1 MSRSP
6 AATIWDAAASAWADH
21 AIPWLMSA
29 SVHCAVLILL
39 GLFAAQ
45 GALWNTGG
53 GAGRDLIGTVVTSQA
68 MTDYYDDDASALGS
82 LEGDPTL
89 PPQVDASPAAGNS
102 DSATGPA
109 SDNAGP
115 GDAVGGG
122 NIGGPLASVLG
133 SKPPIDFGGVLPSL
147 NPVIGGGA
155 LEGGGVGTAKS
166 ATTGS
171 QGSKNGSGHGYARTG
186 VFGVESQGFKFVY
199 VFDRSGSMGGHGGA
213 PLAAAQAQLIK
224 SLHDLGQTHQFQ
236 IIFYNERP
244 FVFNPSGVAGRLVF
258 GTDENKYQA
267 ERFIESITA
276 DGATEHEDA
285 LALALRMAPDVI
297 FFLTDADEPRLN
309 STQLAHIARINK
321 GTTINAIEF
330 GFGAQDTTENFL
342 VRLARENGGKHVYV
356 DISSLP
362 RP

>member
-1 MSRSP
+1 MSRFS
-6 AATIWDAAASAWADH
+6 AATISDAARDAWAEH

-29 SVHCAVLILL
+29 SMHCGVLILL

-45 GALWNTGG
+45 GAFS
-53 GAGRDLIGTVVTSQA
+53 GAGNGTGRDLSSVVYTSQVP
-68 MTDYYDDDASALGS
+68 TDFYDDDASSLGT
-82 LEGDPTL
+82 LEGDPSQ
-89 PPQVDASPAAGNS
+89 PQQPDASPSAGDADAA
-102 DSATGPA
+102 AGPA
-109 SDNAGP
+109 SDSLALGDGSGAGS
-115 GDAVGGG
+115 V
-122 NIGGPLASVLG
+122 GGPLASVLG
-133 SKPPIDFGGVLPSL
+133 GKPPIDFGGVLPSATPL
-147 NPVIGGGA
+147 IGGGG
-155 LEGGGVGTAKS
+155 LEGGGVGTAKT

-171 QGSKNGSGHGYARTG
+171 QGSKNAPGGYARTG
-186 VFGVESQGFKFVY
+186 VFGVEGQGSKFVY

-224 SLHDLGQTHQFQ
+224 SLRDLGQTHQFQ

-244 FVFNPSGVAGRLVF
+244 HVFNPSGVPGRLVF
-258 GTDENKYQA
+258 GTDTNKYQA
-267 ERFIESITA
+267 ERFIEGITA
-276 DGATEHEDA
+276 DGSTEHEDA
-285 LALALRMAPDVI
+285 LAMALRMGPDVI

-309 STQLAHIARINK
+309 TQQLAHIARINK

-356 DISSLP
+356 DISTLP

>member
-6 AATIWDAAASAWADH
+6 AATIWSIAASAWADH

-29 SVHCAVLILL
+29 SMHCVVLILL
-39 GLFAAQ
+39 GIFAAQ
-45 GALWNTGG
+45 GAFLTSNAGTGHEFSS
-53 GAGRDLIGTVVTSQA
+53 VVYTSQA
-68 MTDYYDDDASALGS
+68 STDFYDDDASPLGTP
-82 LEGDPTL
+82 EGDPTV
-89 PPQVDASPAAGNS
+89 PPQLDAGQADAAAG
-102 DSATGPA
+102 PA
-109 SDNAGP
+109 NDNAGP
-115 GDAVGGG
+115 GDAVGAGD
-122 NIGGPLASVLG
+122 IGGPLASVLG
-133 SKPPIDFGGVLPSL
+133 SKPPVDFGGLLPSL

-213 PLAAAQAQLIK
+213 PLAAAQSQLIA
-224 SLHDLGQTHQFQ
+224 SLQKLGQTHQFQ

-244 FVFNPSGVAGRLVF
+244 YVFNPSGVAGRLVF
-258 GTDENKYQA
+258 GTDTNKYQA

-285 LALALRMAPDVI
+285 LTMALRMAPDVI
-297 FFLTDADEPRLN
+297 FFLTDADEPRL
-309 STQLAHIARINK
+309 TPRQLAHIARINK
-321 GTTINAIEF
+321 GTIINAIEF
-330 GFGAQDTTENFL
+330 GFGVQDQTENFL

-356 DISSLP
+356 DISTLP